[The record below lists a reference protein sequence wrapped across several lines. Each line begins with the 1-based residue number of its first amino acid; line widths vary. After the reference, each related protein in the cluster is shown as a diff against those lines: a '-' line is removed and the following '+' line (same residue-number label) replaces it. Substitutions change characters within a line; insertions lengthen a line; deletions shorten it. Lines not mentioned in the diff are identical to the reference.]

1 MKEKAIRIIKKSIRV
16 AAEASSQTTSVFM
29 FYQPKTPSALKKKKN
44 EG

>member
-1 MKEKAIRIIKKSIRV
+1 MKDKVKKIIKKSIEA

-29 FYQPKTPSALKKKKN
+29 FYQPKTPSSLLKKKN